1 MHDVLDDRD
10 LVPDEAEQLLHSG
23 YPVQQLLTDARAA
36 ASVADYERLRAIA
49 RTLESVARDGDWSF
63 DEPDDDATLLGLA
76 AAAPR
81 FPVDSATLER
91 RIRGAW
97 LGRCVANTMG
107 KPVEGLTRDE
117 VRIYLSAV
125 GQWPQ
130 TGYVPLLSPLPDG
143 VSHLHE
149 SSSFASAGLFED
161 VPRDDDLD
169 WTILGL
175 AMLEEYGEML
185 TTEDIAR
192 TWLDRLPFTQT
203 FTAER
208 AAYRNLIRG
217 CAARDAATVNNPYR
231 EWIGALIRADIF
243 GYVHPGN
250 PGAAAAASLVDA
262 RLSHVANGVFGE
274 LWAAALVSTALATDS
289 AETALRTALAVVPP
303 RSRLAVALSAILDLY
318 AAGATSHAAL
328 AWVDEHLG
336 HYNWVHTINNA
347 ALISIGLLW
356 GMDFTTAV
364 ALTIS
369 GGRDTDSS
377 AATVGSVY
385 GAIHGV
391 DSIPAELVGT
401 THVRVRSAVKDFD
414 RVEIA
419 ELARRTVAVAKEL
432 S

>member
-23 YPVQQLLTDARAA
+23 YAVEQQLADARAA
-36 ASVADYERLRAIA
+36 SAAGDYERLRAISQA
-49 RTLESVARDGDWSF
+49 LSTAVRSADWAF
-63 DEPDDDATLLGLA
+63 DEADDDATLLALTHA
-76 AAAPR
+76 MPKMT
-81 FPVDSATLER
+81 VDAQSLVS
-91 RIRGAW
+91 RIHGAW

-117 VRIYLSAV
+117 VRIYLGAV

-130 TGYVPLLSPLPDG
+130 TGYIPLLPTLPEG

-149 SSSFASAGLFED
+149 SAPFASAGTFVD

-175 AMLEEYGEML
+175 ALLEEFGSGL
-185 TTEDIAR
+185 ATEHIA
-192 TWLDRLPFTQT
+192 TAWLDRLPFTQT

-217 CAARDAATVNNPYR
+217 SAPQEAATLGNPYR

-243 GYVHPGN
+243 GLVHPGD
-250 PGAAAAASLVDA
+250 PGSAATASLADA

-274 LWAAALVSTALATDS
+274 LWAAALVSAALASASASTALTV
-289 AETALRTALAVVPP
+289 ALAVVPP
-303 RSRLAVALSAILDLY
+303 RSRLALALTAILELK
-318 AAGATSHAAL
+318 ASGASSDEAL
-328 AWVDEHLG
+328 AWVDDNLG

-347 ALISIGLLW
+347 AVISIGLLW
-356 GMDFTTAV
+356 GTDFTTSV
-364 ALTIS
+364 AITVS

-414 RVEIA
+414 RIEIS
-419 ELARRTVAVAKEL
+419 ELARRTLALASEL